1 MYAVIAADGRQYK
14 VEEGQ
19 IVQIDFRDGAKDGDS
34 ITFDQVL
41 CLSGNGS
48 VKIGKPMVAGANVTA
63 EVQQAELKGEK
74 LYIQK
79 FRRRKNYRRRT
90 GHRQKY
96 TKVKITGISGL

>member
-1 MYAVIAADGRQYK
+1 MYAIIAADGRQYK

-19 IVQIDFRDGAKDGDS
+19 ILQIDLRDGIQDGET

-41 CLSGNGS
+41 CLSGDGN
-48 VKIGKPMVAGANVTA
+48 VKIGKPTVAGATVTA
-63 EVQQAELKGEK
+63 EVQQGELKGEK
-74 LYIQK
+74 IYIQK